1 MFKWMRRKEK
11 PVIDDGYRAKMES
24 IAAKEAIARRILGE
38 ERRKEDAPFEGHD
51 RRFSAA

>member
-1 MFKWMRRKEK
+1 MFKWIKRKAK
-11 PVIDDGYRAKMES
+11 PIVEDGYRIKMES

>member
-1 MFKWMRRKEK
+1 MFKWMRRKPK
-11 PVIDDGYRAKMES
+11 QQVDDGYRIKMES

-38 ERRKEDAPFEGHD
+38 ERRKENEPFEGHD